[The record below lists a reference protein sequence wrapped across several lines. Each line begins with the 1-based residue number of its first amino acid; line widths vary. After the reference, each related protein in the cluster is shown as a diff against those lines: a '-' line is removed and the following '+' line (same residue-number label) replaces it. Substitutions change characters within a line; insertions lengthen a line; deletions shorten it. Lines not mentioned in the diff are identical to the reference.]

1 MVPSIDLQLG
11 ETGLMVYA
19 LRTFGRVSL
28 RCGAS
33 HSAKTSACAQ
43 EHAAEG

>member
-1 MVPSIDLQLG
+1 MAPTIVLQLG

-19 LRTFGRVSL
+19 LRTFGRMSL

-33 HSAKTSACAQ
+33 DK
-43 EHAAEG
+43 G